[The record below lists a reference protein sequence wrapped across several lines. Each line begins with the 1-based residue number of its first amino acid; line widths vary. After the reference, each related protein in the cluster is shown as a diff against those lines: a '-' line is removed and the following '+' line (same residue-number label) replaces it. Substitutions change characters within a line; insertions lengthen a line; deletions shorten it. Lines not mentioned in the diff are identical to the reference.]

1 MIFKNNLVLWI
12 LIGNK
17 YWGEKL
23 VLESNSSRPAYHQC
37 YEILRDK
44 ILNGEISGG
53 TKIVEEK
60 IAAELGFSRTPV
72 RESIRK
78 LENEG
83 LIVKKRV
90 VKPTEKDLRNMFSV
104 RILLE
109 GYSARCAAN
118 FLKDNEIEKLYEYV
132 EIGRKG
138 SKEEIMAANES
149 FHNDIV
155 KASNNPVMIDII
167 DRMQAIIYLFRKTV
181 VIYNRPHLID
191 EHEEI
196 YEAIKSR
203 DGEKA
208 EILMKK
214 HLENDLSFYLHL
226 MSNG

>member
-1 MIFKNNLVLWI
+1 M
-12 LIGNK
+12 
-17 YWGEKL
+17 
-23 VLESNSSRPAYHQC
+23 LESNSPRPAYHHC

-44 ILNGEISGG
+44 ILNGELPGG

-60 IAAELGFSRTPV
+60 IAAELGVSRTPI
-72 RESIRK
+72 RDSIRK
-78 LENEG
+78 LEYEG

-90 VKPTEKDLRNMFSV
+90 VNPTEKDLRNMFSV

-109 GYSARCAAN
+109 GYSARCAAT
-118 FLKDNEIEKLYEYV
+118 FLKENEIEKLYEYI

-138 SKEEIMAANES
+138 TKEEIMSANEA

-196 YEAIKSR
+196 YEAIKAR

-214 HLENDLSFYLHL
+214 HLETDLSFYLHI
-226 MSNG
+226 MSNE

>member
-1 MIFKNNLVLWI
+1 MLD
-12 LIGNK
+12 
-17 YWGEKL
+17 
-23 VLESNSSRPAYHQC
+23 SNSSRPAYHQC
-37 YEILRDK
+37 YEIIRDK
-44 ILNGEISGG
+44 ILSGELPGG
-53 TKIVEEK
+53 TKVVEEK
-60 IAAELGFSRTPV
+60 IATELGVSRTPI

-83 LIVKKRV
+83 LIVKKKV
-90 VKPTEKDLRNMFSV
+90 VIPSEKDLLNIFNM

-118 FLKDNEIEKLYEYV
+118 FLKEKEIEKLYEYV
-132 EIGRKG
+132 EIGRNG
-138 SKEEIMAANES
+138 TKEEIMTANEK

-155 KASNNPVMIDII
+155 KASNNPIMIDII

-196 YEAIKSR
+196 YESIKAR

-208 EILMKK
+208 ENLMKR
-214 HLENDLSFYLHL
+214 HLETDLNFYMHL
-226 MSNG
+226 MSNE

>member
-1 MIFKNNLVLWI
+1 VKFVI
-12 LIGNK
+12 
-17 YWGEKL
+17 
-23 VLESNSSRPAYHQC
+23 ESNSSRLAYHHC

-44 ILNGEISGG
+44 ILNGELPGG

-60 IAAELGFSRTPV
+60 IAAELGVSRTPI
-72 RESIRK
+72 RDSIRK
-78 LENEG
+78 LEYEG

-90 VKPTEKDLRNMFSV
+90 VNPTEKDLRNMFSV

-118 FLKDNEIEKLYEYV
+118 FLRENEIEKLYEYV

-138 SKEEIMAANES
+138 TKEEIMSANES

-196 YEAIKSR
+196 YEAIKAR

-214 HLENDLSFYLHL
+214 HLETDLNFYLHI

>member
-1 MIFKNNLVLWI
+1 MF
-12 LIGNK
+12 
-17 YWGEKL
+17 
-23 VLESNSSRPAYHQC
+23 ESNSSRPAYHHC

-44 ILNGEISGG
+44 ILNGELSSG

-60 IAAELGFSRTPV
+60 LAAELGVSRTPI
-72 RESIRK
+72 RDSIRK
-78 LENEG
+78 LETEG
-83 LIVKKRV
+83 LVVQKRV
-90 VKPTEKDLRNMFSV
+90 VKPTEKDIRDIFNV

-118 FLKDNEIEKLYEYV
+118 FLKENEIEKLYKYV
-132 EIGRKG
+132 EIGRNG
-138 SKEEIMAANES
+138 TKEEIMSANES

-155 KASNNPVMIDII
+155 RASNNPMMIDII

-196 YEAIKSR
+196 YEAIKAR
-203 DGEKA
+203 DGDKA

-214 HLENDLSFYLHL
+214 HLENDLNFYLHV
-226 MSNG
+226 MSND

>member
-1 MIFKNNLVLWI
+1 MKFVI
-12 LIGNK
+12 
-17 YWGEKL
+17 
-23 VLESNSSRPAYHQC
+23 ESNSSRLAYHHC

-44 ILNGEISGG
+44 ILNGELPGG

-60 IAAELGFSRTPV
+60 IAAELGVSRTPI
-72 RESIRK
+72 RDSIRK
-78 LENEG
+78 LEYEG

-90 VKPTEKDLRNMFSV
+90 VNPTEKDLRNMFNV

-118 FLKDNEIEKLYEYV
+118 FLRENEIEKLYAYV

-138 SKEEIMAANES
+138 TKEEIMSANES

-196 YEAIKSR
+196 YEAIKAR

-214 HLENDLSFYLHL
+214 HLETDLNFYLHI
-226 MSNG
+226 MSNE

>member
-1 MIFKNNLVLWI
+1 MMRNETEV
-12 LIGNK
+12 
-17 YWGEKL
+17 KL
-23 VLESNSSRPAYHQC
+23 VHDNNSSRPAYHQC

-44 ILNGEISGG
+44 ILNGELPSG

-60 IAAELGFSRTPV
+60 LAAELGVSRTPI
-72 RESIRK
+72 RDSIRK

-83 LIVKKRV
+83 LIVQKKV
-90 VKPTEKDLRNMFSV
+90 VKPTEKDLRNLFNV

-109 GYSARCAAN
+109 GYSAKCAAN
-118 FLKDNEIEKLYEYV
+118 FLKDNEIEELYKYV
-132 EIGRKG
+132 EIGRSGTKD
-138 SKEEIMAANES
+138 EIMSANES

-155 KASNNPVMIDII
+155 KASNNPLMIDII

-196 YEAIKSR
+196 YNAIKSR

-208 EILMKK
+208 EELMKK
-214 HLENDLSFYLHL
+214 HLENDLNFYLHV
-226 MSNG
+226 MSNQ

>member
-1 MIFKNNLVLWI
+1 M
-12 LIGNK
+12 
-17 YWGEKL
+17 
-23 VLESNSSRPAYHQC
+23 LESNSSRPAYHNC

-44 ILNGEISGG
+44 ILSGELPGG

-60 IAAELGFSRTPV
+60 IAAELGVSRTPI

-78 LENEG
+78 LEYEG
-83 LIVKKRV
+83 LIVKKKV
-90 VKPTEKDLRNMFSV
+90 VNPTEKDLRHMFSV

-109 GYSARCAAN
+109 GYSARCAAT
-118 FLKDNEIEKLYEYV
+118 FLKENQIEKLYEYV

-138 SKEEIMAANES
+138 TKEEIMSANES

-155 KASNNPVMIDII
+155 RASNNPVMIDII

-181 VIYNRPHLID
+181 VIYNRPNLID

-196 YEAIKSR
+196 YKAIKAR

-214 HLENDLSFYLHL
+214 HLETDLNFYLHL
-226 MSNG
+226 MSN

>member
-1 MIFKNNLVLWI
+1 MF
-12 LIGNK
+12 
-17 YWGEKL
+17 
-23 VLESNSSRPAYHQC
+23 ESNSSRPAYHHC
-37 YEILRDK
+37 YEIIRDK
-44 ILNGEISGG
+44 ILNGELSSG

-60 IAAELGFSRTPV
+60 LAAELGVSRTPI
-72 RESIRK
+72 RDSIRK
-78 LENEG
+78 LETEG
-83 LIVKKRV
+83 LVVQKRV
-90 VKPTEKDLRNMFSV
+90 VKPTEKDIRDIFNV

-118 FLKDNEIEKLYEYV
+118 FLKENEIEKLYEYV

-138 SKEEIMAANES
+138 TKEEIMSANES

-155 KASNNPVMIDII
+155 RASNNPMMIDII

-196 YEAIKSR
+196 YEAIKAR
-203 DGEKA
+203 DGDKA

-214 HLENDLSFYLHL
+214 HLENDLNFYLHV
-226 MSNG
+226 MSND

>member
-1 MIFKNNLVLWI
+1 MKFVI
-12 LIGNK
+12 
-17 YWGEKL
+17 
-23 VLESNSSRPAYHQC
+23 ESNSSRLAYHHC

-44 ILNGEISGG
+44 ILNGELPGG

-60 IAAELGFSRTPV
+60 IAAELGVSRTPI
-72 RESIRK
+72 RDSIRK
-78 LENEG
+78 LEYEG

-90 VKPTEKDLRNMFSV
+90 VNPTEKDLRNMFNV

-118 FLKDNEIEKLYEYV
+118 FLRENEIEKLYAYV

-138 SKEEIMAANES
+138 TKEEIMSANES

-196 YEAIKSR
+196 YEAIKAR

-208 EILMKK
+208 ETLMKK
-214 HLENDLSFYLHL
+214 HLETDLNFYLHI
-226 MSNG
+226 MSNR

>member
-1 MIFKNNLVLWI
+1 M
-12 LIGNK
+12 
-17 YWGEKL
+17 
-23 VLESNSSRPAYHQC
+23 LESNNSRTAYHHC

-44 ILNGEISGG
+44 ILTGDLPGG
-53 TKIVEEK
+53 TKIIEEK
-60 IAAELGFSRTPV
+60 IATELGVSRTPI

-83 LIVKKRV
+83 LIVKKKV
-90 VKPTEKDLRNMFSV
+90 VIPTEKDLRNMFSV

-109 GYSARCAAN
+109 GFSARCAAN
-118 FLKDNEIEKLYEYV
+118 FMKENEIEKLFEYV

-138 SKEEIMAANES
+138 TMDEIMSANES

-155 KASNNPVMIDII
+155 HASNNPVMIDII

-196 YEAIKSR
+196 CEAIKAR
-203 DGEKA
+203 DGEMA
-208 EILMKK
+208 ENLMKK
-214 HLENDLSFYLHL
+214 HLENDLSFYLHI
-226 MSNG
+226 MSN